1 MGAAAAFRRP
11 DFCRGSEVH
20 IKMAAIATAI
30 DLVISFDTTGSMAP
44 CLYQVRQELTRLTEL
59 MFRTMPARGVN
70 VRIGV
75 IAQGDYDS
83 AAQYVTKFQ
92 DLTDDANLVKTFI
105 QYTEPVSNSWNEGE
119 AYEQALRVARGL
131 TWRPDARRAL
141 VVVGDDKPHPADF
154 PGNVDHVDW
163 KTEITA
169 LTELDIATYAVQ
181 CPSLQIP
188 RSEAFYKHIAATH
201 RRGAYILLS
210 QFAMVG
216 ELLVALLH
224 HAEDNT
230 AELVAHE
237 ERLISAGN
245 YNRNME
251 VVFNTLLERP
261 DAGRMAYAAPT
272 AVPAALAAQRTPVPA
287 GRFQRFNV
295 PTDQS
300 IKDFVATTGAIF
312 KTGRGFYE
320 LSKTE
325 TVGARKEVILEHVA
339 SGEMFS
345 GNDAR
350 IMLGLGAGE
359 GTVSKRSVPAGHRA
373 FIQSTSYNRKLIGG
387 TSFLYEITVA

>member
-1 MGAAAAFRRP
+1 
-11 DFCRGSEVH
+11 
-20 IKMAAIATAI
+20 
-30 DLVISFDTTGSMAP
+30 
-44 CLYQVRQELTRLTEL
+44 
-59 MFRTMPARGVN
+59 MPARGVS

-92 DLTDDANLVKTFI
+92 DLTDDTNLIKTFI
-105 QYTEPVSNSWNEGE
+105 QDTEPVSNSWNEGE
-119 AYEQALRVARGL
+119 AYEQALRVARNL
-131 TWRPDARRAL
+131 TWRPDAKRAL
-141 VVVGDDKPHPADF
+141 VVVGDDKPHPVDF
-154 PGNVDHVDW
+154 PGNVDHVNW
-163 KTEITA
+163 KAEITA
-169 LTELDIATYAVQ
+169 LAELDIATYAVQ

-188 RSEAFYKHIAATH
+188 RSEAFYKHMAGAH

-216 ELLVALLH
+216 ELLVALLY

-230 AELVAHE
+230 TELVAHE

-251 VVFNTLLERP
+251 VAFNTLLARP
-261 DAGRMAYAAPT
+261 DTGRMAYVAT
-272 AVPAALAAQRTPVPA
+272 GTAALTAQRTPVPA

-295 PTDQS
+295 PADQS

-312 KTGRGFYE
+312 KAGRGFYE
-320 LSKTE
+320 LSKPE
-325 TVGARKEVILEHVA
+325 TVSAKKEVILEHVA

-350 IMLGLGAGE
+350 IMLGLGVGE
-359 GTVSKRSVPAGHRA
+359 GSVSKRSVPAGHRA